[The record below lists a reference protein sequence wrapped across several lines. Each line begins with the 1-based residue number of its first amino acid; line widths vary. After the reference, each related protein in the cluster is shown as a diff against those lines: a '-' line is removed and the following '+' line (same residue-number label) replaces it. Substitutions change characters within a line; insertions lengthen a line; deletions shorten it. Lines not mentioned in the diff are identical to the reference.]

1 MSDETVGGETTDAGS
16 AGTAPRA
23 KRRRR
28 GELIVLAV
36 LAVLAL
42 VAGVVGSWAYNRDLP
57 TRQTDDTA
65 VVRAATDPSTYV
77 TPGDYSQV
85 TVPIR
90 NDGPLAITVIGLYL
104 PTAPRLLWD
113 GAWTVIQ
120 PGATAELR
128 VQAPFG
134 CSAIPHALKHTAAV
148 PVLLRV
154 QTVNG
159 NSHPSLRTTV
169 TGMIQYAADYC
180 AAPTPAKKSDNNA

>member
-1 MSDETVGGETTDAGS
+1 VYIMSDETTGGETAD
-16 AGTAPRA
+16 AGTAPSV

-28 GELIVLAV
+28 GGLIV

-42 VAGVVGSWAYNRDLP
+42 VAGVVGSWAYNRDLSA
-57 TRQTDDTA
+57 RQTNDTA
-65 VVRAATDPSTYV
+65 AVRAATDPSTYV
-77 TPGDYSQV
+77 TPGDYSEV

-134 CSAIPHALKHTAAV
+134 CSAIPHTLKHAAAV

-154 QTVNG
+154 QTANG
-159 NSHPSLRTTV
+159 NSHASLRTTV
-169 TGMIQYAADYC
+169 NGMIQYAADYC
-180 AAPTPAKKSDNNA
+180 PAPTLTKKKDDSNNA